1 MTSESEPTV
10 VDPAKFDPHA
20 PAFIANPYPSYKWF
34 RENEPIVWVE
44 KDYQSYWVF
53 RHEDVT
59 QILDNPDIW
68 VKELEVEEESKKP
81 ALTKSLFASDGQR
94 HAQLRELLGPL
105 FRESIEGLEP
115 AVTSL
120 AKGLISDTK
129 SGDSFNFISEYA
141 HPLSSQSLAYVLGIK
156 QEPWSNIV
164 HLVNTII
171 LANDPAQGKLAKG
184 VAGGAMLSLRFG
196 ALAAAFVEEHDLLGT
211 ALEALLDLPDQ
222 LKPGK
227 MVSLMTD
234 LAKRSNGSEVDFT
247 IKDVSA
253 NAVSLALAGYFT
265 TTHVMGTGLV
275 NLLNHPESLE
285 TVKMAFESN
294 SSSEIMPDVVSEM
307 LRYDA
312 PIHVL
317 DRFANETTQLGGVTI
332 EKGKKIAI
340 VIGSANRDPDAIDNP
355 DKFDISR
362 SCNEMRSFGHG
373 IHECLGE
380 QMLRRE
386 LPIALKC
393 LFTQFPSFEIAES
406 PTWQTDPYFR
416 GYTDLQLRST

>member
-1 MTSESEPTV
+1 MKNDSEPAV
-10 VDPAKFDPHA
+10 VDPANFDPHA

-34 RENEPIVWVE
+34 RENEPVVWVE

-59 QILDNPDIW
+59 QILNNPDIW
-68 VKELEVEEESKKP
+68 VKELKVEEGSKKP

-105 FRESIEGLEP
+105 FVESIEGLEP
-115 AVTSL
+115 AVTSI
-120 AKGLISDTK
+120 AESLIHDMK
-129 SGDSFNFISEYA
+129 PGDSFNFISEYA
-141 HPLSSQSLAYVLGIK
+141 HPLPSQSLAHVLGIK
-156 QEPWSNIV
+156 QKSWSNIV

-184 VAGGAMLSLRFG
+184 FAGGAMLSMRFG
-196 ALAAAFVEEHDLLGT
+196 ALAAAFVEEHGMLGT
-211 ALEALLDLPDQ
+211 ALEALLELPDQ
-222 LKPGK
+222 LIPGK

-234 LAKRSNGSEVDFT
+234 LAKRSNGNDIDFT

-285 TVKMAFESN
+285 TVKKAFENN
-294 SSSEIMPDVVSEM
+294 SSSEIMPNVVSEM

-317 DRFANETTQLGGVTI
+317 DRFANETTQIGDVTI
-332 EKGKKIAI
+332 EKGQKIAV
-340 VIGSANRDPDAIDNP
+340 VIGSANRDSDAFDSP

-362 SCNEMRSFGHG
+362 SCNGMLSFGHG
-373 IHECLGE
+373 IHECLGD

-386 LPIALKC
+386 LPIALEC
-393 LFTQFPSFEIAES
+393 VFTKFPSFEIAEP

-416 GYTDLQLRST
+416 GYTDLQLRSN